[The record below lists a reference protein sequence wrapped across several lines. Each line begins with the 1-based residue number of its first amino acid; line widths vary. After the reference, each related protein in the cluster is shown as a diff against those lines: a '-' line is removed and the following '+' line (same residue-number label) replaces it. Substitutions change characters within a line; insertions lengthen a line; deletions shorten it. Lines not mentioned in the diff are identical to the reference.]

1 MPLPW
6 LRSQGSTLKYQ
17 RTEGRVHD
25 TKYCDA
31 KNSRSIIIRSKNG
44 EVGARLFVRALI
56 HLALLSHRRNTP
68 IAWTFPAR
76 LSILSIMSKSFI
88 ELFAGCGG
96 LSLGLRSAG
105 FTELA
110 ANELSSM
117 PAETF
122 ALNLMGIDLRSE
134 EFANTPINKRNVLWI
149 DSSSSDIVKRL
160 NDNPFER
167 PETDM
172 PELSGIRDFTGKL
185 IVGDIR
191 RLNTFIENRH
201 SPLIHGEVDLVS
213 GGPPCQSFSLAGR
226 REFGNQ
232 RNQLPWEFAKFVNV
246 QRPRMVLLEN
256 VEGILRP
263 FKLEDHTYYAWF
275 EVCKAFASIGYVTCP
290 LLVNARLAGVAQN
303 RPRFIMIAVREDLT
317 AKLSSETADWFQ
329 QGIRLVETVRKDST
343 DAEYDRNQWTYRD
356 LNESNWQQ
364 HARQTVFAP
373 LVAFSEANSQRTVFD
388 AIGDLQLENTP
399 SKSPYVRNLNNLFS
413 PLLADPQHSMMNT
426 RIPVNTPRVRARFRL
441 YQTIARG
448 GKEMTNEVRSV
459 LRRQKTRL
467 SGPTVEYLLGTDLL
481 DYGYGIPDD
490 ESSLMTYLDGLATKK
505 FSQKALLKHQPAPA
519 ALSIPDDIC
528 HYEEARTLSV
538 REMAR
543 IQSFPDAF
551 EFRGIPTTGG
561 ARRSYQVP
569 QYTQIGNAVPP
580 LLGNALGTVIS
591 SILDELR

>member
-1 MPLPW
+1 
-6 LRSQGSTLKYQ
+6 
-17 RTEGRVHD
+17 
-25 TKYCDA
+25 
-31 KNSRSIIIRSKNG
+31 
-44 EVGARLFVRALI
+44 
-56 HLALLSHRRNTP
+56 
-68 IAWTFPAR
+68 
-76 LSILSIMSKSFI
+76 MSKSFI

-122 ALNLMGIDLRSE
+122 AINLMGVDLRSE
-134 EFANTPINKRNVLWI
+134 EFANTPINERKVLWI
-149 DSSSSDIVKRL
+149 DSSSADIIERL

-167 PETDM
+167 PKTEM
-172 PELSGIRDFTGKL
+172 SELSATSDFTGKL

-191 RLNTFIENRH
+191 RLNTFIESRR

-232 RNQLPWEFAKFVNV
+232 RNQLPWEFAKFVNI

-263 FKLEDHTYYAWF
+263 FKLENHTYYAWF

-303 RPRFIMIAVREDLT
+303 RPRFIMIAVREDLI
-317 AKLSSETADWFQ
+317 ADMSSETADWFQ
-329 QGIRLVETVRKDST
+329 QGIRLINAIRKNPT
-343 DAEYDRNQWTYRD
+343 DAEYDSSRWTYRD
-356 LNESNWQQ
+356 LNESNSQQ
-364 HARQTVFAP
+364 HAKQTVFSP
-373 LVAFSEANSQRTVFD
+373 LVAFSETSSQRTVFD
-388 AIGDLQLENTP
+388 AIGDLQLKNAP
-399 SKSPYVRNLNNLFS
+399 GKSQYVRRLNSLFS
-413 PLLADPQHSMMNT
+413 PLLADSRHPMMNT
-426 RIPVNTPRVRARFRL
+426 RIPVNNPRVRARFRL
-441 YQTIARG
+441 YQIIARA
-448 GKEMTNEVRSV
+448 GKETTNEVRTV
-459 LRRQKTRL
+459 LRRQSTALSAQTIKRL
-467 SGPTVEYLLGTDLL
+467 LEADLL
-481 DYGYGIPDD
+481 DYGHGIPDN
-490 ESSLMTYLDGLATKK
+490 ESDLMKYLDGLATKK
-505 FSQKALLKHQPAPA
+505 FSQKALLKDQPAPA

-528 HYEEARTLSV
+528 HYQEARTLSV

-580 LLGNALGTVIS
+580 LLGNALGNVIS
-591 SILDELR
+591 SILDELS

>member
-1 MPLPW
+1 MP
-6 LRSQGSTLKYQ
+6 
-17 RTEGRVHD
+17 
-25 TKYCDA
+25 
-31 KNSRSIIIRSKNG
+31 
-44 EVGARLFVRALI
+44 
-56 HLALLSHRRNTP
+56 
-68 IAWTFPAR
+68 
-76 LSILSIMSKSFI
+76 KSFI

-134 EFANTPINKRNVLWI
+134 EFANTPIGKRNVLWI
-149 DSSSSDIVKRL
+149 DPSSEDIIERL

-167 PETDM
+167 PQTDM
-172 PELSGIRDFTGKL
+172 PELSTTSDFTGKL

-191 RLNTFIENRH
+191 RLNSFIEDKH
-201 SPLIHGEVDLVS
+201 SPLINGEVDLVS

-232 RNQLPWEFAKFVNV
+232 RNQLPWEFAKFVNA
-246 QRPRMVLLEN
+246 QRPKMVLLEN

-263 FKLEDHTYYAWF
+263 FKLENHTYYAWF

-303 RPRFIMIAVREDLT
+303 RPRFIMIAVREDLAT
-317 AKLSSETADWFQ
+317 NLSSDTADWFQ
-329 QGIRLVETVRKDST
+329 QGIRLIDAVRKDST
-343 DAEYDRNQWTYRD
+343 DAEYDGDRWTYRD
-356 LNESNWQQ
+356 LNESSWQQ
-364 HARQTVFAP
+364 RAQHSVFSP
-373 LVAFSEANSQRTVFD
+373 LVAFPEIDSQRTVFD
-388 AIGDLQLENTP
+388 AIGDLQLENAP
-399 SKSPYVRNLNNLFS
+399 RKSRYVKNLNKLFS
-413 PLLADPQHSMMNT
+413 PLLADPRHAMMNT
-426 RIPVNTPRVRARFRL
+426 RVPVNTPRVRARFRL
-441 YQTIARG
+441 YQIIARA
-448 GKEMTNEVRSV
+448 GKETTNEVRAV
-459 LRRQKTRL
+459 LRRQSVEL
-467 SGPTVEYLLGTDLL
+467 PSPIAEYLLDADLL
-481 DYGYGIPDD
+481 DYGRGIPDD
-490 ESSLMTYLDGLATKK
+490 ERSLMTYLDGLATKK
-505 FSQKALLKHQPAPA
+505 FSQKALLKDQPAPA

-528 HYEEARTLSV
+528 HYQEARTLSV

-580 LLGNALGTVIS
+580 LLGNALGNVIS
-591 SILDELR
+591 NILGELS

>member
-1 MPLPW
+1 
-6 LRSQGSTLKYQ
+6 
-17 RTEGRVHD
+17 
-25 TKYCDA
+25 
-31 KNSRSIIIRSKNG
+31 
-44 EVGARLFVRALI
+44 
-56 HLALLSHRRNTP
+56 
-68 IAWTFPAR
+68 
-76 LSILSIMSKSFI
+76 MSKSFI

-134 EFANTPINKRNVLWI
+134 EFVNTPINKRRVLWI
-149 DSSSSDIVKRL
+149 DPSATDIIKRL

-167 PETDM
+167 PQTDM
-172 PELSGIRDFTGKL
+172 PELSGTSDFTGKL

-191 RLNTFIENRH
+191 RLNTFIEDRH

-232 RNQLPWEFAKFVNV
+232 RNQLPWEFAKFVNI
-246 QRPRMVLLEN
+246 QRPRMALLEN

-263 FKLEDHTYYAWF
+263 FKLENHTYYAWF

-303 RPRFIMIAVREDLT
+303 RPRFIMIAVREDLAANLPSDT
-317 AKLSSETADWFQ
+317 SDWFQ
-329 QGIRLVETVRKDST
+329 QGIRLIDAVRESSA
-343 DAEYDRNQWTYRD
+343 DAEYDSSRWIYRD
-356 LNESNWQQ
+356 LNEPDWQQ
-364 HARQTVFAP
+364 RAQQTVFSP
-373 LVAFSEANSQRTVFD
+373 LVAFSEVNSQRTVFD
-388 AIGDLQLENTP
+388 AIGDLQLENAP
-399 SKSPYVRNLNNLFS
+399 EKSGYVRNLNSLFS
-413 PLLADPQHSMMNT
+413 PLLATQQHSMMNT

-441 YQTIARG
+441 YQIIARAG
-448 GKEMTNEVRSV
+448 RETTNEVRSV
-459 LRRQKTRL
+459 LRRQSTTL
-467 SGPTVEYLLGTDLL
+467 PTPTVEYLLNTNML
-481 DYGYGIPDD
+481 DYGRGIPDD
-490 ESSLMTYLDGLATKK
+490 ENSLMTYLDGLATKK
-505 FSQKALLKHQPAPA
+505 FSQKALLKDQPAPA

-528 HYEEARTLSV
+528 HYQEARTLSV

-543 IQSFPDAF
+543 IQSFPDTF

>member
-1 MPLPW
+1 MRFEINNIDVNLFHYF
-6 LRSQGSTLKYQ
+6 R
-17 RTEGRVHD
+17 
-25 TKYCDA
+25 
-31 KNSRSIIIRSKNG
+31 IRPDS
-44 EVGARLFVRALI
+44 LCY
-56 HLALLSHRRNTP
+56 RRNTP
-68 IAWTFPAR
+68 LAWTFRAQ
-76 LSILSIMSKSFI
+76 LSILSIMPKSFI

-96 LSLGLRSAG
+96 LSLGLRAAG

-134 EFANTPINKRNVLWI
+134 EFASTPINKRKVLWI
-149 DSSSSDIVKRL
+149 DPSSADIVERL

-167 PETDM
+167 PQTDM
-172 PELSGIRDFTGKL
+172 PELSETSDFTGKL

-191 RLNTFIENRH
+191 RLNTFIEDRH

-232 RNQLPWEFAKFVNV
+232 RNQLPWEFAKFVNF

-263 FKLEDHTYYAWF
+263 FKFEDHTYYAWF

-303 RPRFIMIAVREDLT
+303 RPRFIMIAVREDLI
-317 AKLSSETADWFQ
+317 AHLSSQTTDWFE
-329 QGIRLVETVRKDST
+329 QGIRLIDAVRKDST
-343 DAEYDRNQWTYRD
+343 DAVYDSSQWIYRD
-356 LNESNWQQ
+356 LNESDWQHRAQ
-364 HARQTVFAP
+364 QTVFAP
-373 LVAFSEANSQRTVFD
+373 LVAFSEAYSQRTIFD
-388 AIGDLQLENTP
+388 AIGDLQLENAP
-399 SKSPYVRNLNNLFS
+399 EKSPYVKGLNALFS
-413 PLLADPQHSMMNT
+413 PLLADQQRPMMNT

-441 YQTIARG
+441 YQIIARG
-448 GKEMTNEVRSV
+448 GKETTNEVKAV

-467 SGPTVEYLLGTDLL
+467 SDSTVKYLLNSDLL
-481 DYGYGIPDD
+481 DYGHGIPDG
-490 ESSLMTYLDGLATKK
+490 ESNLMTYLDGLATKK
-505 FSQKALLKHQPAPA
+505 FSQKALLKNQPAPA

-591 SILDELR
+591 NILDELR